1 MTSSLL
7 RWLDE
12 PSSDRGIHLS
22 GDAGEWN
29 FRSYAQIASA
39 ARGVAE
45 ELAGRGVTPG
55 SVVCIVLPTDH
66 DSLAT
71 FFGIWAAGAV
81 ICPIAP
87 PAMQQAADYISH
99 VAAIIEHARPVA
111 TISPEPLADLISA
124 AMARA
129 RRPGAPWVISS
140 RPGNARLRR
149 PGELAL
155 LQFTSG
161 STARPCGIQVPW
173 RSLDANIAAIQHW
186 LRWQEGEGTA
196 SWLPF
201 YHDMGLVGCLLTTV
215 AAQGDLWLMRPD
227 QFIRDPRRWLMTLT
241 PDRGCRTS
249 APPFGYAYAAARI
262 ATGSLDGLDLSG
274 VRAAVVGAECID
286 MPSLERFA
294 SLLGSRGFAR
304 EAFAPAYGLAEATL
318 LVAGGGI
325 GKAPTVLRPDWGSVA
340 FGAMVEITAC
350 RTLESAAGP
359 GETGWLVGC
368 GGASRGTSIT
378 IAGNDGEPL
387 PDGHLGEITVA
398 GASIASGYAADPGG
412 RATRFDRGV
421 LRTGDAGFIV
431 NGELFVIGRMGDS
444 LKIRGRTVFV
454 ETLESRLASYT
465 GLRRGRYAVVNT
477 TANGRSGVALL
488 AEVPAGDWVPKAGD
502 LLGRELSADCSVT
515 IITGKSGLIKRT
527 SSGKPRRRHMW
538 ELIRSGTTAGTIVYR
553 NDGAER
559 DSATT
564 IPSGVLSGPR

>member
-12 PSSDRGIHLS
+12 PSSERGIYLS

-29 FRSYAQIASA
+29 FRSYAQTASA

-87 PAMQQAADYISH
+87 PAMQQAADYVGH
-99 VAAIIEHARPVA
+99 VAAIIEHARPAA
-111 TISPEPLADLISA
+111 TISPESLTDLISA
-124 AMARA
+124 AMDRA
-129 RRPGAPWVISS
+129 HCPGAPWVISS
-140 RPGNARLRR
+140 RPGDARPRR
-149 PGELAL
+149 PGEFAL

-161 STARPCGIQVPW
+161 STARPCGIRIPW
-173 RSLDANIAAIQHW
+173 RSLDANIAAIRHW

-201 YHDMGLVGCLLTTV
+201 YHDMGLIGCLLTTV

-227 QFIRDPRRWLMTLT
+227 QFIRNPRRWLTALA
-241 PDRGCRTS
+241 PGRGCRTS
-249 APPFGYAYAAARI
+249 APPFGYAYAAARM
-262 ATGSLDGLDLSG
+262 ASGSLDGLDLSG
-274 VRAAVVGAECID
+274 VRSAVVGAECID

-294 SLLGSRGFAR
+294 SLLRSRGFAR

-318 LVAGGGI
+318 LVAGGGG
-325 GKAPTVLRPDWGSVA
+325 GKAPTVLRPDWGSMA
-340 FGAMVEITAC
+340 FGAMVESTAYG
-350 RTLESAAGP
+350 TLGSAADP

-368 GGASRGTSIT
+368 GGACRGAGIA
-378 IAGNDGEPL
+378 IAGSDGEPL
-387 PDGHLGEITVA
+387 PDGHLGEITVT
-398 GASIASGYAADPGG
+398 GTSIAGEYAADPGG
-412 RATRFDRGV
+412 RATRFDSGV

-444 LKIRGRTVFV
+444 LKIRGRTLFV
-454 ETLESRLASYT
+454 ETLESRLASQT
-465 GLRRGRYAVVNT
+465 GLRPGRYAVINT

-502 LLGRELSADCSVT
+502 LLGRELSADCGVT

-538 ELIRSGTTAGTIVYR
+538 ELIRSGTAAGTIVYR
-553 NDGAER
+553 NDAAER
-559 DSATT
+559 DSATM
-564 IPSGVLSGPR
+564 IPSGAMRRPR